1 MGVEDE
7 EFHPYGWLPWDEGE
21 AILRGASAQGKA
33 LPPIANIS
41 AQITCCHAGP
51 VVLFPKQTKVMV
63 GGAPALRVMD
73 VAGNPTT
80 CPVPPSPAS
89 KPCTTSTMIPTP
101 GANASTKVMIQ
112 GMPALLGNP
121 SVPGITDGAPV
132 PCPTLMVM
140 FPGQVIVNA
149 TS

>member
-1 MGVEDE
+1 V
-7 EFHPYGWLPWDEGE
+7 
-21 AILRGASAQGKA
+21 
-33 LPPIANIS
+33 PPLVNIS

-51 VVLFPKQTKVMV
+51 VVLMPKQTKVMV
-63 GGAPALRVMD
+63 GGSPALCAGD

-89 KPCTTSTMIPTP
+89 KPCTTSTVLPVP
-101 GANASTKVMIQ
+101 GASISTKVMIM
-112 GMPALLGNP
+112 GKPAMLGNP
-121 SVPGITDGAPV
+121 SVPGIIDGAPV

-140 FPGQVIVNA
+140 FPGQVQVIA